1 MNNLLQTREMGP
13 QSLGARLQA
22 LADTYRATL
31 NLIHQLQKLPF
42 DANST
47 DTSPQAD
54 LASEIHES
62 LKEQEDTLELLRQE
76 ADESHYSTTN
86 SRWVGGGSVRRR
98 RDSERESE
106 HERNAATIARLSED
120 LKSARGA
127 FRRAQLQASRN
138 AKGARQRDRELLFA
152 NRGGDP
158 ELSVPG
164 RRKGMEK
171 LTQEELA
178 LNASSDVTAALRRT
192 HDLMQGNLQQSQ
204 FAQQTLDESSAALAS
219 LGESYGGV
227 GDLLK
232 GSKGLVGQ
240 LLKSQKS
247 DTWYLET
254 AFMILAVTISW
265 LVFRRLLYGPLWWF
279 VWQPLKGLW
288 WLATVAL
295 NLIGLAGAVK
305 PSSVA
310 VSSSVANSPG
320 LNANGVPTL
329 VQGMPPRS
337 MYVGGKG
344 GGWDGPSEPPRDDD
358 SMVEKIGI
366 MAEKIQDGMDH
377 AGIEPDDISDEEA
390 SRQEEQ
396 PRNTK
401 KRMWEEEVRRDE
413 L

>member
-1 MNNLLQTREMGP
+1 MGP

-31 NLIHQLQKLPF
+31 NLIQQLQVLPF
-42 DANST
+42 NAST
-47 DTSPQAD
+47 ADTSPQVD

-76 ADESHYSTTN
+76 ADESHYSPIN
-86 SRWVGGGSVRRR
+86 SRWVGGGSVTRR

-106 HERNAATIARLSED
+106 HERNTATIARLSAD

-138 AKGARQRDRELLFA
+138 AKGARLRDRELLFA
-152 NRGGDP
+152 NRAGDP
-158 ELSVPG
+158 EHSVPG

-171 LTQEELA
+171 LTQDELA

-219 LGESYGGV
+219 LEESYGGV

-254 AFMILAVTISW
+254 AFWILAVTISW

-279 VWQPLKGLW
+279 VWLPFKALW
-288 WLATVAL
+288 WLAAVTL
-295 NLIGLAGAVK
+295 KMIGLTGGAQ
-305 PSSVA
+305 PSAVA
-310 VSSSVANSPG
+310 VSSSVGDSPG
-320 LNANGVPTL
+320 LNTNGVPTL
-329 VQGMPPRS
+329 AQGRPPRS
-337 MYVGGKG
+337 MHVGGKG
-344 GGWDGPSEPPRDDD
+344 GGWERPVEPPRDD
-358 SMVEKIGI
+358 SMVEKIGR

-377 AGIEPDDISDEEA
+377 ASIDLDDISEEE
-390 SRQEEQ
+390 RLQQEEQ

-401 KRMWEEEVRRDE
+401 KRMWEEEIVRDE

>member
-1 MNNLLQTREMGP
+1 MSS

-22 LADTYRATL
+22 LADTYKATL
-31 NLIHQLQKLPF
+31 SLIQQLQKLSL
-42 DANST
+42 DAYSN

-54 LASEIHES
+54 LASEIHDS
-62 LKEQEDTLELLRQE
+62 LKEQEESLELLRQE
-76 ADESHYSTTN
+76 ADDSHYSTTN
-86 SRWVGGGSVRRR
+86 IRWVGGGSVTRR

-152 NRGGDP
+152 NRAGDP
-158 ELSVPG
+158 EHSLPG
-164 RRKGMEK
+164 RRKVLAK
-171 LTQEELA
+171 LTQDELA

-192 HDLMQGNLQQSQ
+192 HDLMQGNIQQSQ
-204 FAQQTLDESSAALAS
+204 FAQQTLDESSATIAS
-219 LGESYGGV
+219 LSESYGGV

-254 AFMILAVTISW
+254 AFWILTVTISW
-265 LVFRRLLYGPLWWF
+265 LVFRRWLYGPLWWF
-279 VWQPLKGLW
+279 FLLFVSLPFRGLW
-288 WLATVAL
+288 WLVATT
-295 NLIGLAGAVK
+295 
-305 PSSVA
+305 SSVVGVTGSTKQSGVA
-310 VSSSVANSPG
+310 GLSSIPNSPG
-320 LNANGVPTL
+320 ANANGVPTF
-329 VQGMPPRS
+329 VQGRPARS

-344 GGWDGPSEPPRDDD
+344 GGWDRPAEPPKDDD
-358 SMVEKIGI
+358 SMFEKVGK
-366 MAEKIQDGMDH
+366 MAEKIQDGMDN
-377 AGIEPDDISDEEA
+377 AGVHVDDIVEEE
-390 SRQEEQ
+390 SLQPQKQ
-396 PRNTK
+396 PRNTM
-401 KRMWEEEVRRDE
+401 KRMWEEDIQRDE

>member
-1 MNNLLQTREMGP
+1 MSS
-13 QSLGARLQA
+13 QSLSARLQA
-22 LADTYRATL
+22 LADTYKATL
-31 NLIHQLQKLPF
+31 GLIQQLQRLPF
-42 DANST
+42 DANSNE
-47 DTSPQAD
+47 TSPQAD

-76 ADESHYSTTN
+76 ADDSHYSTNN
-86 SRWVGGGSVRRR
+86 SRWVGGGSVTRR

-120 LKSARGA
+120 LKTARGA
-127 FRRAQLQASRN
+127 FRRAQLQAKRN
-138 AKGARQRDRELLFA
+138 ADAARRKDRELLFA
-152 NRGGDP
+152 NRAGDP
-158 ELSVPG
+158 DHSVPG

-171 LTQEELA
+171 LTQDELA

-192 HDLMQGNLQQSQ
+192 HNLMQGNIQQSQ

-219 LGESYGGV
+219 LSESYGGV

-240 LLKSQKS
+240 LLRSQKS

-254 AFMILAVTISW
+254 AFWLLVVTISW

-279 VWQPLKGLW
+279 AWQPLRALW
-288 WLATVAL
+288 WVLAATL
-295 NLIGLAGAVK
+295 NVSGLTGGVK
-305 PSSVA
+305 PSGVPI
-310 VSSSVANSPG
+310 SSSVNNSPG
-320 LNANGVPTL
+320 LNANGVPTH
-329 VQGMPPRS
+329 VQGRPPRS

-344 GGWDGPSEPPRDDD
+344 GGWDRPIEPPRDDD
-358 SMVEKIGI
+358 SMVEKIGR

-377 AGIEPDDISDEEA
+377 ASIDLGDISNEE
-390 SRQEEQ
+390 RLREEEQ

-401 KRMWEEEVRRDE
+401 KRMWKEEVLRDE

>member
-1 MNNLLQTREMGP
+1 MGSN
-13 QSLGARLQA
+13 SLGARLQA
-22 LADTYRATL
+22 LADTYRVTL
-31 NLIHQLQKLPF
+31 NLIQQLQVLPF
-42 DANST
+42 EANST
-47 DTSPQAD
+47 DPSPQAD

-76 ADESHYSTTN
+76 ADEYHYSPVN
-86 SRWVGGGSVRRR
+86 SRWVGGGSVTRR

-120 LKSARGA
+120 LKNARGA

-152 NRGGDP
+152 NRAGDP
-158 ELSVPG
+158 ENGMPG

-171 LTQEELA
+171 LTQDELA
-178 LNASSDVTAALRRT
+178 LNASADVTAALRRT

-219 LGESYGGV
+219 LEESYGGV

-240 LLKSQKS
+240 LVKSQKS

-254 AFMILAVTISW
+254 AFWILAVTISW

-279 VWQPLKGLW
+279 VWLPFKGLW
-288 WLATVAL
+288 WLAAL
-295 NLIGLAGAVK
+295 TLNAIGLTAGAQ
-305 PSSVA
+305 PSA
-310 VSSSVANSPG
+310 EGVSSSVANAPG
-320 LNANGVPTL
+320 MNANGIPTFA
-329 VQGMPPRS
+329 QGRPPRS

-344 GGWDGPSEPPRDDD
+344 GGWDRPAQPPGDD
-358 SMVEKIGI
+358 SMVEKIGR
-366 MAEKIQDGMDH
+366 MTEKIQDGMDY
-377 AGIEPDDISDEEA
+377 AGIDLDGISEEER

-401 KRMWEEEVRRDE
+401 KRMWEEEIVRDE

>member
-1 MNNLLQTREMGP
+1 MSS
-13 QSLGARLQA
+13 QSLSARLQA
-22 LADTYRATL
+22 LADTYKATL
-31 NLIHQLQKLPF
+31 SLIQQLQKLPF
-42 DANST
+42 DVNSH

-62 LKEQEDTLELLRQE
+62 LKEQEDNLELLRQE
-76 ADESHYSTTN
+76 ADDSHYSPSN
-86 SRWVGGGSVRRR
+86 SRWVGGGSVTRR

-106 HERNAATIARLSED
+106 YERNAATIARLGED

-127 FRRAQLQASRN
+127 FRRAQLQSKRN
-138 AKGARQRDRELLFA
+138 ADAARRKDRELLFA
-152 NRGGDP
+152 SRAGDS
-158 ELSVPG
+158 ERVIPG

-171 LTQEELA
+171 LTQDELA

-192 HDLMQGNLQQSQ
+192 HELMQGNIQQSQ

-219 LGESYGGV
+219 LSESYSGV

-240 LLKSQKS
+240 LLRSQKS

-254 AFMILAVTISW
+254 AFWIMVVTISW

-279 VWQPLKGLW
+279 AWQPLRVLW
-288 WLATVAL
+288 WVLVAMLNTSGLTGGAKQSGVTV
-295 NLIGLAGAVK
+295 
-305 PSSVA
+305 PSA
-310 VSSSVANSPG
+310 IVSGSLG
-320 LNANGVPTL
+320 QNANGVPTHVL
-329 VQGMPPRS
+329 GMPPRS

-344 GGWDGPSEPPRDDD
+344 GGWEGRSTEPPRDDD
-358 SMVEKIGI
+358 SIVEKIGR
-366 MAEKIQDGMDH
+366 MAEKVQNVVDS
-377 AGIEPDDISDEEA
+377 AGIELDNISEEERL
-390 SRQEEQ
+390 RQEGQ

-401 KRMWEEEVRRDE
+401 KRMWEEAPLRDE